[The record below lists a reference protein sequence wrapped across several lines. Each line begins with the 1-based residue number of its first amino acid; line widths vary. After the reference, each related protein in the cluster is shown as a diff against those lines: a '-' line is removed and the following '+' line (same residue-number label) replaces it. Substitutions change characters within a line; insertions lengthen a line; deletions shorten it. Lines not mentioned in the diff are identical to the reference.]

1 MIFFWIGFIALVLC
15 MLALDLG
22 VFNKND
28 HEIGTREALRWTAVW
43 VGVALLFNVFIYF
56 AYKHHWL
63 GIGHIPG
70 WPQTEGRDAAFN
82 FFTGYLVEK
91 SLSLDNIFVI
101 ALIFKSFAIP
111 RILQHRVL
119 FWGILGAL
127 IMRGVMIGAGSALV
141 IRFSWMMY
149 VFGAFLVF
157 TAIKMH
163 FSGDEHNENIDPDKT
178 LLVRLARRL
187 FPVAPGLDGSRFF
200 TRIDGRL
207 AITPLFLVL
216 LIIESTDLLFAVDSI
231 PAIFAITTDP
241 FLVFTSNI
249 LAILGLRSL
258 YFALAAMMEQF
269 RHLKTS
275 LIFVLGFV
283 GIKMLASG
291 VYHIPSWLSLL
302 IIVAAL
308 AAGVGASHIFPDA
321 STDNKND

>member
-1 MIFFWIGFIALVLC
+1 MIFFWLGFVALVCC

-28 HEIGTREALRWTAVW
+28 HEIGTREALRWTGVWIAVS
-43 VGVALLFNVFIYF
+43 LLFSIFIYF
-56 AYKHHWL
+56 AYQNHWL

-70 WPQTEGRDAAFN
+70 WPQSSGRDATLN
-82 FFTGYLVEK
+82 FLTGYIVEK
-91 SLSLDNIFVI
+91 SLSLDNIFVM

-111 RILQHRVL
+111 RMLQHRVL

-127 IMRGVMIGAGSALV
+127 VMRGVMIGAGAALV
-141 IRFSWMMY
+141 MRFSWVMY
-149 VFGAFLVF
+149 IFGAFLVY
-157 TAIKMH
+157 TALKMH
-163 FSGDEHNENIDPDKT
+163 FAGDEHQESIDPEKNQ
-178 LLVRLARRL
+178 LVRIARKI
-187 FPVAPGLDGSRFF
+187 FPVSPGLDGHKFF

-207 AITPLFLVL
+207 AITPLLLVL

-275 LIFVLGFV
+275 IIFVLGFV
-283 GIKMLASG
+283 GIKMLI
-291 VYHIPSWLSLL
+291 VDFMHIPSWLSLL
-302 IIVAAL
+302 IIL
-308 AAGVGASHIFPDA
+308 LTLGAGVGASHFFPEEKK
-321 STDNKND
+321 S

>member
-1 MIFFWIGFIALVLC
+1 MIWFWVGFIALVLA

-22 VFNKND
+22 VFNKKD
-28 HEIGTREALRWTAVW
+28 HEINTREALRWTAVW
-43 VGVALLFNVFIYF
+43 VSVAMLFNVFIYF
-56 AYKHHWL
+56 AYQNHWL
-63 GIGHIPG
+63 GIGHVPG
-70 WPQTEGRDAAFN
+70 WPAADGKEAALN

-101 ALIFKSFAIP
+101 ALIFKSFGIP

-127 IMRGVMIGAGSALV
+127 VMRGVMIGAGAALV
-141 IRFSWMMY
+141 MRFSWMMY

-157 TAIKMH
+157 TALKMH
-163 FSGDEHNENIDPDKT
+163 FSGDEHHEDIDPEKS
-178 LLVRLARRL
+178 LLVRMARRF
-187 FPVAPGLDGSRFF
+187 FPVSPGLDGARFF
-200 TRIDGRL
+200 TRLDGRL
-207 AITPLFLVL
+207 AVTPLFLVL
-216 LIIESTDLLFAVDSI
+216 LIVESTDLLFAVDSI

-241 FLVFTSNI
+241 FLVFSSNI

-283 GIKMLASG
+283 GVKMLASG
-291 VYHIPSWLSLL
+291 VMHIPSWISLL
-302 IIVAAL
+302 VIVTTL
-308 AAGVGASHIFPDA
+308 GLGVGASHWFPEK
-321 STDNKND
+321 NKPQA

>member
-1 MIFFWIGFIALVLC
+1 MIFFWIGFIALVCL

-28 HEIGTREALRWTAVW
+28 HEIGTREALRWTGVW
-43 VGVALLFNVFIYF
+43 VTVSLLFNVFVYF
-56 AYKHHWL
+56 AYEHHWL
-63 GIGHIPG
+63 GIGHVNG
-70 WPQTEGRDAAFN
+70 WPQSDGWDAALN

-91 SLSLDNIFVI
+91 SLSLDNIFVM

-111 RILQHRVL
+111 RLLQHRVL

-127 IMRGVMIGAGSALV
+127 VMRGVMIGAGAALV
-141 IRFSWMMY
+141 MRFSWVMY
-149 VFGAFLVF
+149 IFGAFLVY
-157 TAIKMH
+157 TALKMH
-163 FSGDEHNENIDPDKT
+163 FAGDEHEEAIDPDKHR
-178 LLVRLARRL
+178 LVVLARKL
-187 FPVAPGLDGSRFF
+187 FPVSPGLDGHKFF

-207 AITPLFLVL
+207 AITPLLLVL

-258 YFALAAMMEQF
+258 YFALAAMMAQF

-275 LIFVLGFV
+275 IIFVLGFV
-283 GIKMLASG
+283 GVKML
-291 VYHIPSWLSLL
+291 VVDFLHVPSWLSLL
-302 IIVAAL
+302 IILSAL
-308 AAGVGASHIFPDA
+308 AVGVLASHLLPEAEAD
-321 STDNKND
+321 KNN

>member
-1 MIFFWIGFIALVLC
+1 MIWFWIGFVALVIG

-22 VFNKND
+22 VFNKKD
-28 HEIGTREALRWTAVW
+28 HEIGTKEALRWTAMW
-43 VGVALLFNVFIYF
+43 VCVALAFNVFIYF
-56 AYKHHWL
+56 AYEHHWL

-70 WPQTEGRDAAFN
+70 WPQTEGHDAALN

-101 ALIFKSFAIP
+101 ALIFRSFGIP

-127 IMRGVMIGAGSALV
+127 VMRGAMIGAGAALV
-141 IRFSWMMY
+141 MRFTWMIY

-157 TAIKMH
+157 TALKMH
-163 FSGDEHNENIDPDKT
+163 FSGEEEEQTIDPDQT
-178 LLVRLARRL
+178 WLVRMVRRF
-187 FPVAPGLDGSRFF
+187 FPVAPGLEGAHFF
-200 TRIDGRL
+200 TRIDGKR
-207 AITPLFLVL
+207 AVTPLFLVL
-216 LIIESTDLLFAVDSI
+216 LVIESSDLLFAVDSI

-258 YFALAAMMEQF
+258 YFALAAMLEQF
-269 RHLKTS
+269 RYLKTS

-291 VYHIPSWLSLL
+291 YVHLPSWISL
-302 IIVAAL
+302 IVIVAML
-308 AAGVGASHIFPDA
+308 GAGIAASHWIPE
-321 STDNKND
+321 KNQET